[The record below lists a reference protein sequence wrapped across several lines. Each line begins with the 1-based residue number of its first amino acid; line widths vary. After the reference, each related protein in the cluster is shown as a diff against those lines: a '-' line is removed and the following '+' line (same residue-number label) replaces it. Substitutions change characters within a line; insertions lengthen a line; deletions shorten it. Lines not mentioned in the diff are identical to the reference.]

1 LNVYETAGT
10 ILALLSARSRF
21 DFEEKLDFRY
31 DVVAPM
37 TTILL
42 HTAKAITPAAEI
54 SDAGILIRDGVIE
67 AVGARA
73 DVSLPAGAIEIK
85 ATDQIA
91 VPGFIDVHIHGAG
104 GRDVME
110 GSNEAL
116 STVAR
121 TVAKRGTTSMVA
133 TTVTA
138 APDDIVRSV
147 EGIANFITNQ
157 HQSEDPRAEVLGI
170 HYEGPFIS
178 TVRRGVHP
186 KEWVTL
192 PNRQL
197 LDRMVAAAAG
207 NARILTIAPELLGA
221 MPCID
226 AARSAG
232 IVVAMGHT
240 DATYEQARAAI
251 AHGAHHAVHV
261 YNAMRPFS
269 HRDSGVI
276 GAVLTSPEVSAELI
290 ADGVHVEEAAM
301 RVLLQAKGVNCV
313 ILVSD
318 GISATGMPDGQYSL
332 GKFDVNVVDGV
343 ARNAEGNLAGSTLTL
358 DRALRN
364 IVRMGWSLG
373 DTVRMLTA
381 NPAKLLGLE
390 FKKGALRTGADADIV
405 LLNEALEITNVWARG
420 VPLN

>member
-1 LNVYETAGT
+1 
-10 ILALLSARSRF
+10 
-21 DFEEKLDFRY
+21 
-31 DVVAPM
+31 M

-42 HTAKAITPAAEI
+42 RAAKALTPTAEI

-67 AVGARA
+67 AVGSRA
-73 DVSLPAGAIEIK
+73 DLSLPESAIEV
-85 ATDQIA
+85 AAPDQIA
-91 VPGFIDVHIHGAG
+91 IPGFVDVHIHGAG

-110 GSNEAL
+110 GTDEAL
-116 STVAR
+116 ATVTR
-121 TVAKRGTTSMVA
+121 TVAKRGTTSIVA

-138 APDDIVRSV
+138 SPDDICRSV
-147 EGIANFITNQ
+147 EGIARFMTTQ
-157 HQSEDPRAEVLGI
+157 HRTEETRAEILGV

-178 TVRRGVHP
+178 AARRGVHP

-192 PNRQL
+192 PTADL
-197 LDRMVAAAAG
+197 LDRIVNAAAG
-207 NARILTIAPELLGA
+207 NARILTIAPELFGA
-221 MPCID
+221 IPCID
-226 AARSAG
+226 AARNAG

-240 DATYEQARAAI
+240 DATYEQARVAI
-251 AHGAHHAVHV
+251 AHGVHHAVHV

-301 RVLLQAKGVNCV
+301 RLLLQAKGAGCV

-332 GKFDVNVVDGV
+332 GKFEVTVADGV
-343 ARNAEGNLAGSTLTL
+343 ARNSEGKLAGSTLTL

-364 IVRMGWSLG
+364 IVAMGWSLS

-405 LLNEALEITNVWARG
+405 LLNETLEITNVWARG